1 MSHIFLSNM
10 STKDDKPSSGSDN
23 TSITSY
29 HDTEAGF
36 VPFCQPGTI
45 DNIVEEH
52 STAPVPSKD
61 EEKNLRQAR
70 GLALPQQRMLSKV
83 SDLYDRDG
91 KGYLDP
97 TEEAM
102 RRMDSKNLGFLDNS
116 KVYEIMHSL
125 QIEQLKSQELIT
137 SLQKEHQK
145 SMSLKRGIVYM
156 SIFAFL
162 LAISNIGTSFAAARL
177 AKDTTISGDNLV
189 TTDGGVR
196 VATTPKNV
204 VIKMN
209 SIESQDS
216 SSRRRFLQ
224 EVSDLACSQYSTDS
238 SGSTVVQCDTIGQID
253 YQDAVKMY
261 QQFCPTYPSITSAS
275 ECNFDLS
282 EVTLQC
288 GTRMTRVLG
297 GVHFPTAGIPSQQ
310 GQVSLFIPRIFQS
323 NIFRILTIV
332 FVSMLS
338 SPPLPRQSLV
348 FRFRHTF
355 KLVKLLVSSL

>member
-1 MSHIFLSNM
+1 MSHIFLSNT
-10 STKDDKPSSGSDN
+10 SKDDNENNGSTRTTGSTP
-23 TSITSY
+23 TSN
-29 HDTEAGF
+29 DTETGF
-36 VPFCQPGTI
+36 VPICQPGKI
-45 DNIVEEH
+45 GHIVDEH
-52 STAPVPSKD
+52 STVLLQGTE
-61 EEKNLRQAR
+61 EEKDNRQAR
-70 GLALPQQRMLSKV
+70 GLVLPQQRVLSKV

-156 SIFAFL
+156 SVFAFL

-204 VIKMN
+204 VLKVT
-209 SIESQDS
+209 SIDTQDNS

-224 EVSDLACSQYSTDS
+224 EVSDLACAQFSADA
-238 SGSTVVQCDTIGQID
+238 SGNVVKCDAIGQID
-253 YQDAVKMY
+253 YPDAVKLY
-261 QQFCPTYPSITSAS
+261 QQFCPTYPATMLSTS
-275 ECNFDLS
+275 ECNFELS
-282 EVTLQC
+282 EVLLQC
-288 GTRMTRVLG
+288 GTRVTRVLG
-297 GVHFPTAGIPSQQ
+297 GANFPTAGLPGPEGS
-310 GQVSLFIPRIFQS
+310 VSNFWEMEQYFDDA
-323 NIFRILTIV
+323 
-332 FVSMLS
+332 
-338 SPPLPRQSLV
+338 
-348 FRFRHTF
+348 
-355 KLVKLLVSSL
+355 